1 MVLQDRRPTFA
12 LVLGL
17 NKLFYSEVVRKFIT
31 NSVNQGDTVLEVA
44 ELENQKYF
52 ALIRCQLRDLC
63 CVTYA
68 CYSNALK
75 KVLKWEHNVS
85 C

>member
-1 MVLQDRRPTFA
+1 MFFLNAGIYLQVCMVLQARRPTSA

-44 ELENQKYF
+44 EM
-52 ALIRCQLRDLC
+52 
-63 CVTYA
+63 
-68 CYSNALK
+68 
-75 KVLKWEHNVS
+75 
-85 C
+85 